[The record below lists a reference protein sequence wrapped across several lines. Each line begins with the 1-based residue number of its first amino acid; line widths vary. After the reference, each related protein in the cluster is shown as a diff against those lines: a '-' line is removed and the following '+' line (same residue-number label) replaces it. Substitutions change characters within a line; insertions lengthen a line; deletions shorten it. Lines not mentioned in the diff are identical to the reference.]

1 MHREI
6 GRARG
11 HRLRPPARPR
21 MLLPRRRPPRPPAA
35 APALPAQRRHR
46 SPCRIQQAAAPL
58 HTYQP
63 RRPPPPQDFSWP
75 GLPRTLRLSE
85 AAGTA
90 PGFGHKIWPS
100 AHALVAHLVARDDL
114 TGMRVVELGC
124 GVGLT
129 GLAAAALGARVVLT
143 DRDSHVLAQ
152 AAANIDLNKPA
163 LLEAGGRVATFKLDW
178 RDSAALQMLL
188 REHGPFDLIVA
199 SDVLYSASLFPSLLH
214 TIDALSSSSVGP
226 AADAVTL
233 TLIACPERDNR
244 SHAKG
249 GDYFAAMAN
258 GERAGK
264 AALVRTHAMASIKLC
279 LATVLPVGLFLN

>member
-1 MHREI
+1 
-6 GRARG
+6 
-11 HRLRPPARPR
+11 
-21 MLLPRRRPPRPPAA
+21 
-35 APALPAQRRHR
+35 
-46 SPCRIQQAAAPL
+46 
-58 HTYQP
+58 
-63 RRPPPPQDFSWP
+63 
-75 GLPRTLRLSE
+75 
-85 AAGTA
+85 
-90 PGFGHKIWPS
+90 
-100 AHALVAHLVARDDL
+100 VAHLVARDDL

-163 LLEAGGRVATFKLDW
+163 LLEAGGRAATFKLDW

-264 AALVRTHAMASIKLC
+264 AALVRTHYSCHGLHQTLPGNCAVSRLVPKLGLHRTSFHPLTC
-279 LATVLPVGLFLN
+279 RGAGLWTGVGWADVHGR